1 MVNRLVFL
9 VVLILYIYIYIAN
22 REIAYLH
29 VKEKRSK
36 MYTSSSSVEL
46 VSGKII
52 RLKLEASPGRS
63 RESGSISFP
72 TRIRYGTEHSM
83 YAFVCTYGY
92 VHAVHVKLVV
102 EHGYRRNTCAEG
114 SETRDITCYRRRF
127 HVERARPLVNVWRF
141 TAPTTHLN

>member
-1 MVNRLVFL
+1 
-9 VVLILYIYIYIAN
+9 
-22 REIAYLH
+22 
-29 VKEKRSK
+29 
-36 MYTSSSSVEL
+36 
-46 VSGKII
+46 
-52 RLKLEASPGRS
+52 
-63 RESGSISFP
+63 
-72 TRIRYGTEHSM
+72 M